1 MLRKTLLIFNQEI
14 KIKFDLKD
22 SEMISPNDIWRMVI
36 TVFIFLSLTLHVVY
50 QQKEH
55 LTVKICLQKF
65 VLKELASCN
74 FSLLFGSLDIYM
86 GLVFYIYYTT
96 KLH

>member
-55 LTVKICLQKF
+55 
-65 VLKELASCN
+65 
-74 FSLLFGSLDIYM
+74 
-86 GLVFYIYYTT
+86 
-96 KLH
+96 